1 MELEIVG
8 EVSQRANL
16 FTRGVFLAIITQ
28 VIFAV
33 WEMLL
38 TSVGEGKVGSSSVK
52 QRQSD
57 GTLAAGWGLCKYSL
71 SSMDV
76 HQVR

>member
-1 MELEIVG
+1 MKLEIVG
-8 EVSQRANL
+8 EVSQTASL
-16 FTRGVFLAIITQ
+16 LGAFLAIITR

-33 WEMLL
+33 EELLL
-38 TSVGEGKVGSSSVK
+38 TSVGEGKVGSGSVK

-76 HQVR
+76 HPVR